1 MQRDKRSGKIA
12 LIAHCIINQNS
23 RAQGL
28 AERSS
33 TITEILGF
41 LMHNKIG
48 IIQMPCP
55 ELIYAG
61 ILRQP
66 QTKEQYNNAMF
77 RRHCRKIAKDIAN
90 QVREY
95 QKCGIKLKFVIG
107 VDGSPSCGVS
117 KTSGILIEEL
127 RSALHDGGISAP
139 FCGIS
144 YERLKDDIA
153 ELRRYVE

>member
-1 MQRDKRSGKIA
+1 MFRDKRSGRIA
-12 LIAHCIINQNS
+12 LVSHCVLNQNS
-23 RAQGL
+23 RASGL

-33 TITEILGF
+33 IITEIVQF
-41 LMHNKIG
+41 LVNNDIG
-48 IIQMPCP
+48 AVQMPCP
-55 ELIYAG
+55 ELAYAG
-61 ILRQP
+61 TLRQP